1 MQNPSP
7 VTAIHA
13 GQPASDGAGV
23 RLTRI
28 IGTQN
33 LDMVDPFLMLDRFHS
48 DQPGDYLAGF
58 PDHPHRGFETVTYMV
73 AGRMRH
79 RDNKGHE
86 GVIEAGGVQWMTA
99 GGGIIHSEMP
109 EQSDGVLWGY
119 QLWVNLPASDKMVDP
134 RYAEFSAPQIPEE
147 VRDAGASLKVVT
159 GTTSLGT
166 TGPVTGVA
174 TDPLYF
180 DITLAPSSSF
190 VEPLPAGH
198 SAMVVMVTGT
208 ASIGSNELGADDLA
222 VLGEG
227 DGLSVTA
234 GSEGARLL
242 LIAGRPLAEPVARY
256 GPFVMNSQ
264 AELRQAVEDF
274 QAGRF

>member
-1 MQNPSP
+1 
-7 VTAIHA
+7 
-13 GQPASDGAGV
+13 
-23 RLTRI
+23 
-28 IGTQN
+28 
-33 LDMVDPFLMLDRFHS
+33 
-48 DQPGDYLAGF
+48 
-58 PDHPHRGFETVTYMV
+58 
-73 AGRMRH
+73 
-79 RDNKGHE
+79 
-86 GVIEAGGVQWMTA
+86 
-99 GGGIIHSEMP
+99 
-109 EQSDGVLWGY
+109 
-119 QLWVNLPASDKMVDP
+119 
-134 RYAEFSAPQIPEE
+134 
-147 VRDAGASLKVVT
+147 DAGASLKVVT